1 MAVVNY
7 DIEYTRGDSHQL
19 QVTDVG
25 EVDRMY
31 LTVKIS
37 NLIKIQKTYYKDP
50 RAGTSNGIEVQEDGS
65 YLITLEPGDTD
76 TLKCNT
82 KYGYDVQINVG
93 KVKATIIKGQITL
106 TEEVTC
112 CRDEV

>member
-31 LTVKIS
+31 LS
-37 NLIKIQKTYYKDP
+37 NLSYAVTLKNRHAAHSIHHWSDRMREEINKIVDD
-50 RAGTSNGIEVQEDGS
+50 IIV
-65 YLITLEPGDTD
+65 TLELGG
-76 TLKCNT
+76 N
-82 KYGYDVQINVG
+82 
-93 KVKATIIKGQITL
+93 KADLDRMLSEI
-106 TEEVTC
+106 
-112 CRDEV
+112 